1 MKNGFQKLTA
11 IFMTVLMFL
20 AVIPVS
26 AWGAEQY
33 SNSVVPGISVLSILP
48 GDTNTIT
55 YIFQKKNG
63 EQTEEI
69 ARQIVK
75 KGDTLLEPEV
85 KTGENEK
92 FTGWE
97 PAVTFGTVGEITE
110 TKTITVTAKIEK
122 VYYIFFKDNTGRVVA
137 TKECT
142 DGQTVSNFDDA
153 TQAALSVIPLAS
165 DEGITGWKNA
175 AGDEVTSVTLGKADV
190 TLTAKIEKGYWITF
204 ESNGGSYIAPQFYA
218 ISETA
223 AAPAQPTKPG
233 YTFEGWYT
241 DAGLTAKVTNFA
253 NIKAT
258 TTVYANWT
266 PANTKYT
273 VIHWQENAD
282 NDDYSYMESQTLYG
296 NSGANTSARAKT
308 YDGFTAQTIEQK
320 TIMGDGSTIV
330 SVYYKRNVYTITFY
344 LDKPIYS
351 CGKEEHTHSNWNGCY
366 DWRGKLICTK
376 EEHTHSSACGKVSQ
390 LEIKAKYGANISD
403 QWPTV
408 NGSNTW
414 RTKESS
420 GPYQVNIDT
429 MPLGGKKFY
438 GPKTGTGSETA
449 SYYVQVLDGEN
460 GDVTQNGVIYKLH
473 HKDTSPGTGYSVTQE
488 DKYALTGF
496 TYKEGTA
503 NGQSYNNATFYYT
516 RNIYNVVYLNPGD
529 EGNTE
534 IHKTAYQYEAN
545 ISNAGE
551 FKPTTPPA
559 GKEGYVFDGWYAD
572 PLGEKKYDFGGKT
585 MPAYNINVYAKWV
598 SPVYTVTIYD
608 ADKATVLDTITD
620 IPKGNTI
627 SEEDMPTVTVPDGS
641 EFLGWVNMEDNKP
654 FNFDTKI
661 TKNYSL
667 YAKVGSKEGYTVAYN
682 ANGGAGAPTD
692 LTKYAV
698 GSGAVV
704 QPKGDM
710 TAPADDPDKA
720 YFLGWAK
727 TADAETPDYQ
737 PGETMEI
744 VATDANAERV
754 ITLYAVWGPKPK
766 TTTLTYNANFGE
778 TPAEKVCELENNA
791 TVTILDYGNAELGLP
806 TRPGYEFLG
815 WSENPNATEA
825 TYKAGD
831 QIVVDETDATAKN
844 ILYAIWKQS
853 VTSVKVA
860 KQVTGNF
867 GDKTREFKF
876 EITFTDANG
885 KALRLVQTDKAP
897 TYSITS
903 DTTVGGEKLTVLMK
917 DKGEITLTNVP
928 IGGTLV
934 VTEIEAS
941 GYQTSYKIG
950 ETESQEGNVARYI
963 VPENGGTITFINHR
977 NVSPD
982 TGVFVDSLPYILIIA
997 CVAGAAALFLI
1008 RRRKKR
1014 ED

>member
-92 FTGWE
+92 FTGWD

-122 VYYIFFKDNTGRVVA
+122 VYYIFFKDDTGRVVA

-142 DGQTVSNFDDA
+142 DGQTVSDF
-153 TQAALSVIPLAS
+153 S
-165 DEGITGWKNA
+165 DVTFPVGPDESITGWYFDEA
-175 AGDEVTSVTLGKADV
+175 AQTEKADSVTINGKNV
-190 TLTAKIEKGYWITF
+190 TLYAKVEKGYWITF
-204 ESNGGSYIAPQFYA
+204 DANGGSYTAPVFYA
-218 ISETA
+218 NGTA
-223 AAPAQPTKPG
+223 AAAPVTNPTLPG
-233 YTFEGWYT
+233 YSFDGWYLDKECKNPAYFSKIT
-241 DAGLTAKVTNFA
+241 TS
-253 NIKAT
+253 
-258 TTVYANWT
+258 TTVYAGWKAADT
-266 PANTKYT
+266 TYT

-282 NDDYSYMESQTLYG
+282 DNGYSYAESDKDQPG
-296 NSGANTSARAKT
+296 ASGAQTAARAKS
-308 YDGFTAQTIEQK
+308 YPGFTAQTITQE
-320 TIMGDGSTIV
+320 TIAGDGSTIV
-330 SVYYKRNVYTITFY
+330 SVYYKRNIYTVTFWSVKGNFIYGWEKDKEIT
-344 LDKPIYS
+344 KNRI
-351 CGKEEHTHSNWNGCY
+351 T
-366 DWRGKLICTK
+366 
-376 EEHTHSSACGKVSQ
+376 
-390 LEIKAKYGANISD
+390 AKYGENIKDKWPRGIWSTSPGGSTFQANID
-403 QWPTV
+403 V
-408 NGSNTW
+408 
-414 RTKESS
+414 
-420 GPYQVNIDT
+420 
-429 MPLGGKKFY
+429 MPLGGAEFY
-438 GPKTGTGSETA
+438 KRDQENGKA
-449 SYYVQVLDGEN
+449 YYYLEDLNGNYVLDHTDTGAPTN
-460 GDVTQNGVIYKLH
+460 STVTK
-473 HKDTSPGTGYSVTQE
+473 E
-488 DKYALTGF
+488 DRYDITGF
-496 TYKEGTA
+496 TCDIVRSPRDGSNY
-503 NGQSYNNATFYYT
+503 NGAKFYYT
-516 RNIYNVVYLNPGD
+516 RNSYNVVYVSNGQTV
-529 EGNTE
+529 NTASY
-534 IHKTAYQYEAN
+534 KYEAD
-545 ISNAGE
+545 ISGAGNAY
-551 FKPTTPPA
+551 KPTIPPA
-559 GKEGYVFDGWYAD
+559 GKEDYVFDTWYAD
-572 PLGEKKYDFGGKT
+572 PTGQTEYKFDGKT
-585 MPAYNINVYAKWV
+585 MPAQNITVYAKWV
-598 SPVYTVTIYD
+598 PPTYTVTFYD
-608 ADKATVLDTITD
+608 HDGNQVYALTIAKGAKLDESQVPVITLD
-620 IPKGNTI
+620 EGET
-627 SEEDMPTVTVPDGS
+627 
-641 EFLGWVNMEDNKP
+641 FLGWKLQDGTP
-654 FNFDTKI
+654 FNLDTEI
-661 TKNYSL
+661 NRNYEL
-667 YAKVGSKEGYTVAYN
+667 YAHVGSTKGYRVQYEGGKDTT
-682 ANGGAGAPTD
+682 GAAPLDDTNYAEGSYADVKLPGD
-692 LTKYAV
+692 LAMK
-698 GSGAVV
+698 
-704 QPKGDM
+704 
-710 TAPADDPDKA
+710 DKV
-720 YFLGWAK
+720 FLGWAEATDPTK
-727 TADAETPDYQ
+727 IYQ
-737 PGETMEI
+737 PGDKLPIEAGKA
-744 VATDANAERV
+744 VDGV
-754 ITLYAVWGPKPK
+754 ITLYAVWGDKPVQTK
-766 TTTLTYNANFGE
+766 LTYNANFEGA
-778 TPAEKVCELENNA
+778 TSAEKFYELENNA
-791 TVTILDYGNAELGLP
+791 TETIKSYDETGLSP
-806 TRPGYEFLG
+806 RSGYEFLG
-815 WSENPNATEA
+815 WSEDPKAKETDKL
-825 TYKAGD
+825 YKAGD
-831 QIVVDETDATAKN
+831 QIIVDEETDATAKN

-997 CVAGAAALFLI
+997 CVAGVAALFLI

>member
-92 FTGWE
+92 FTGWD

-142 DGQTVSNFDDA
+142 DGQTVSDF
-153 TQAALSVIPLAS
+153 S
-165 DEGITGWKNA
+165 DVTFPVGPDESITGWYFDEA
-175 AGDEVTSVTLGKADV
+175 AQTEKADSVTINGQNV
-190 TLTAKIEKGYWITF
+190 TLYAKVEKGYWITF
-204 ESNGGSYIAPQFYA
+204 DANGGSYTAPVFYA
-218 ISETA
+218 NGTA
-223 AAPAQPTKPG
+223 AAAPVTNPTLPG
-233 YTFEGWYT
+233 YSFDRWYL
-241 DAGLTAKVTNFA
+241 DKDCTNPA
-253 NIKAT
+253 NFSEIT
-258 TTVYANWT
+258 TSTTVYAGWEA
-266 PANTKYT
+266 ANTTYT

-282 NDDYSYMESQTLYG
+282 DNGYSYVASDEKQPG
-296 NSGANTSARAKT
+296 ASGAQTAARAKS
-308 YDGFTAQTIEQK
+308 YLGFTAQSITQETIA
-320 TIMGDGSTIV
+320 GDGSTIV
-330 SVYYKRNVYTITFY
+330 NVYYKRKTYEVKFYSYSGLFTSSKEYVDLRIT
-344 LDKPIYS
+344 
-351 CGKEEHTHSNWNGCY
+351 
-366 DWRGKLICTK
+366 
-376 EEHTHSSACGKVSQ
+376 
-390 LEIKAKYGANISD
+390 AKYGANIRNK
-403 QWPTV
+403 WPTY
-408 NGSNTW
+408 NGSSTW
-414 RTKESS
+414 ATTDGD

-429 MPLGGKKFY
+429 MPLNGATFY
-438 GPKTGTGSETA
+438 GPQTGYGSETA
-449 SYYVQVLDGEN
+449 YYYVEVLPGESGTTTYN
-460 GDVTQNGVIYKLH
+460 GTTYKLDH
-473 HKDTSPGTGYSVTQE
+473 SDTSPGTGYKVTKE
-488 DKYALTGF
+488 DQYDLTGF
-496 TYKEGTA
+496 TYKGGTKI
-503 NGQSYNNATFYYT
+503 GGSYNNAKFYYN
-516 RNIYNVVYLNPGD
+516 RNSYNVVYVSNAQTV
-529 EGNTE
+529 NSVSY
-534 IHKTAYQYEAN
+534 KYEAD
-545 ISNAGE
+545 ISNAGSYVH
-551 FKPTTPPA
+551 TTAPV
-559 GKEGYVFDGWYAD
+559 GKEDYVFAGWYAD
-572 PLGEKKYDFGGKT
+572 PTGQTEYKFDGKT
-585 MPAYNINVYAKWV
+585 MPAQNITVYAKWV
-598 SPVYTVTIYD
+598 PPTYTVTFYD
-608 ADKATVLDTITD
+608 HDGNQVYALTIAKGAKFDESQFPVITLDEGET
-620 IPKGNTI
+620 
-627 SEEDMPTVTVPDGS
+627 
-641 EFLGWVNMEDNKP
+641 FLGWTLKDGTP
-654 FNFDTKI
+654 FNLDTEI
-661 TKNYSL
+661 NRDYEL
-667 YAKVGSKEGYTVAYN
+667 HARVGSQKGYSVKYDGNGAAGTPPEDKTNYAEGSYADVKLP
-682 ANGGAGAPTD
+682 GD
-692 LTKYAV
+692 LAK
-698 GSGAVV
+698 
-704 QPKGDM
+704 
-710 TAPADDPDKA
+710 ADKV
-720 YFLGWAK
+720 FLGWA
-727 TADAETPDYQ
+727 TEATDPTIYQ
-737 PGETMEI
+737 PGDKLPIQADMD
-744 VATDANAERV
+744 VNDDGV
-754 ITLYAVWGPKPK
+754 ITLYAVWGDKPVQTK
-766 TTTLTYNANFGE
+766 LTYNANFGE
-778 TPAEKVCELENNA
+778 TPPTVEITLDNNA
-791 TVTILDYGNAELGLP
+791 TVTIKSYGDDELGLP
-806 TRPGYEFLG
+806 LRPGYEFLG
-815 WSENPNATEA
+815 WSEDPKAKETDKL
-825 TYKAGD
+825 YKAGD
-831 QIVVDETDATAKN
+831 QIIVDDETNATAKN

>member
-26 AWGAEQY
+26 AWGAERY

-92 FTGWE
+92 FTGWD

-122 VYYIFFKDNTGRVVA
+122 VYYIFFKDDTGRVVA

-142 DGQTVSNFDDA
+142 DGQTVSDF
-153 TQAALSVIPLAS
+153 S
-165 DEGITGWKNA
+165 DVTFPVGPDESITGWYFDA
-175 AGDEVTSVTLGKADV
+175 ANTQKADSVTINGQNV
-190 TLTAKIEKGYWITF
+190 TLYAKVEKGYWITF
-204 ESNGGSYIAPQFYA
+204 DANGGSYTAPVFYA
-218 ISETA
+218 NGTA
-223 AAPAQPTKPG
+223 AAAPVTNPTLPG
-233 YTFEGWYT
+233 YSFDGWYL
-241 DAGLTAKVTNFA
+241 DKDCTNPA
-253 NIKAT
+253 NFSEIT
-258 TTVYANWT
+258 TSTTVYAGWEA
-266 PANTKYT
+266 ANTTYT

-282 NDDYSYMESQTLYG
+282 DNGYSYKESETKQGASGKQTAATVKSYL
-296 NSGANTSARAKT
+296 
-308 YDGFTAQTIEQK
+308 GFTAQTITQE
-320 TIMGDGSTIV
+320 TIAGDGSTIV
-330 SVYYKRNVYTITFY
+330 NVYYKRNLYEVKFYSYSGWFSSSEEYVNLRIT
-344 LDKPIYS
+344 
-351 CGKEEHTHSNWNGCY
+351 
-366 DWRGKLICTK
+366 
-376 EEHTHSSACGKVSQ
+376 
-390 LEIKAKYGANISD
+390 AKYGANIRD
-403 QWPTV
+403 KWPTY
-408 NGSNTW
+408 NGSSTW
-414 RTKESS
+414 ATTDGGST
-420 GPYQVNIDT
+420 YQVNIDT
-429 MPLGGKKFY
+429 MPLDGAKFY
-438 GPKTGTGSETA
+438 GPMTGNGSETA
-449 SYYVQVLDGEN
+449 YYYVEVLPGES
-460 GDVTQNGVIYKLH
+460 GTTTYHGTTYKLDH
-473 HKDTSPGTGYSVTQE
+473 SDTSPGTGYTVTQN
-488 DKYALTGF
+488 DKYELTGF
-496 TYKEGTA
+496 TYKEGTK
-503 NGQSYNNATFYYT
+503 NGGKYDNAKFYYT
-516 RNIYNVVYLNPGD
+516 RNSYNVVYVSNSQTV
-529 EGNTE
+529 NTASY
-534 IHKTAYQYEAN
+534 KYEAD
-545 ISNAGE
+545 ISNAGGYV
-551 FKPTTPPA
+551 PTTAPV
-559 GKEGYVFDGWYAD
+559 GKEDYVFAGWYAD
-572 PLGEKKYDFGGKT
+572 PTGQTKYDFTGKK
-585 MPAYNINVYAKWV
+585 MPAQNITVYAKWV
-598 SPVYTVTIYD
+598 PPTYTVTLYDQDKNKILLGTDSEGNPIYSLEVAKGAKFD
-608 ADKATVLDTITD
+608 ESQVPVITLDEGET
-620 IPKGNTI
+620 
-627 SEEDMPTVTVPDGS
+627 
-641 EFLGWVNMEDNKP
+641 FLGWKLQDGTP
-654 FNFDTKI
+654 FNLDTEI
-661 TKNYSL
+661 NRNYEL
-667 YAKVGSKEGYTVAYN
+667 YAHVGSTKGYRVQYEGGKDTT
-682 ANGGAGAPTD
+682 G
-692 LTKYAV
+692 
-698 GSGAVV
+698 
-704 QPKGDM
+704 
-710 TAPADDPDKA
+710 TAPLDDTNYAEGSYADVKLPGDLAKADKV
-720 YFLGWAK
+720 FLGWAEATDPTK
-727 TADAETPDYQ
+727 IYQ
-737 PGETMEI
+737 PGDKLPIEAGKA
-744 VATDANAERV
+744 VDGV
-754 ITLYAVWGPKPK
+754 ITLYAVWGDKPVQTK
-766 TTTLTYNANFGE
+766 LTYNANFGE
-778 TPAEKVCELENNA
+778 TPPTVEITLANNA

-806 TRPGYEFLG
+806 LRPGYEFLG
-815 WSENPNATEA
+815 WSEDPNATE
-825 TYKAGD
+825 TDKLYKAGD
-831 QIVVDETDATAKN
+831 QIIVDETTAKN

-997 CVAGAAALFLI
+997 CVAGVAALFLI

>member
-26 AWGAEQY
+26 AWGAERY

-92 FTGWE
+92 FTGWD

-142 DGQTVSNFDDA
+142 DGQTVSDF
-153 TQAALSVIPLAS
+153 S
-165 DEGITGWKNA
+165 DVTFPVGPDESITGWYFDEA
-175 AGDEVTSVTLGKADV
+175 AQTEKADSVTINGQNV
-190 TLTAKIEKGYWITF
+190 TLYAKVEKGYWITF
-204 ESNGGSYIAPQFYA
+204 DANGGSYTAPVFYA
-218 ISETA
+218 NGTA
-223 AAPAQPTKPG
+223 AAEPVTKPTLPG
-233 YTFEGWYT
+233 YSFDGWYL
-241 DAGLTAKVTNFA
+241 DKDCTNPA
-253 NIKAT
+253 NFSEIT
-258 TTVYANWT
+258 TSTTVYAGWEA
-266 PANTKYT
+266 ANTTYT

-282 NDDYSYMESQTLYG
+282 DNGYSYAESDKDQPG
-296 NSGANTSARAKT
+296 ASGAQTAARAKS
-308 YDGFTAQTIEQK
+308 YLGFTAQSITQETIA
-320 TIMGDGSTIV
+320 GDGSTIV
-330 SVYYKRNVYTITFY
+330 NVYYKRNVYDIKFY
-344 LDKPIYS
+344 
-351 CGKEEHTHSNWNGCY
+351 
-366 DWRGKLICTK
+366 
-376 EEHTHSSACGKVSQ
+376 
-390 LEIKAKYGANISD
+390 EIKWNNYQYQWSEITSIRITAKYGANIRNE
-403 QWPTV
+403 WPTY
-408 NGSNTW
+408 NDSNTW
-414 RTKESS
+414 STNSEYSS
-420 GPYQVNIDT
+420 YWGLQGPYQVNIDT
-429 MPLGGKKFY
+429 MPLDGAKFY
-438 GPKTGTGSETA
+438 GPKTGNGSETA
-449 SYYVQVLDGEN
+449 HYYVEVLPGES
-460 GDVTQNGVIYKLH
+460 GTTYHGTTYKLDH
-473 HKDTSPGTGYSVTQE
+473 SDTSPGTGYTVTQE
-488 DKYALTGF
+488 DKYDLTGF
-496 TYKEGTA
+496 TYKEGTK
-503 NGQSYNNATFYYT
+503 NGGKYDNAKFYYT
-516 RNIYNVVYLNPGD
+516 RNSYNVVYVSNSQTV
-529 EGNTE
+529 NTASY
-534 IHKTAYQYEAN
+534 KYEAD
-545 ISNAGE
+545 ISNAGGYV
-551 FKPTTPPA
+551 PTTAPV
-559 GKEGYVFDGWYAD
+559 GKEDYVFAGWYAD
-572 PLGEKKYDFGGKT
+572 PTGQTKYDFTGKK
-585 MPAYNINVYAKWV
+585 MPANSITVYAKWV
-598 SPVYTVTIYD
+598 PPTYTVTLYD
-608 ADKATVLDTITD
+608 HDGNQVCALTIAKGAKLDESQMPTITLD
-620 IPKGNTI
+620 EGET
-627 SEEDMPTVTVPDGS
+627 
-641 EFLGWVNMEDNKP
+641 FLGWKLQDGTP
-654 FNFDTKI
+654 FNLDTEI
-661 TKNYSL
+661 NRNYEL
-667 YAKVGSKEGYTVAYN
+667 YAHVGSTKGYRVQYEGGEDTT
-682 ANGGAGAPTD
+682 GAAPLD
-692 LTKYAV
+692 DTKYAE
-698 GSGAVV
+698 GSYADVKL
-704 QPKGDM
+704 PGDLAM
-710 TAPADDPDKA
+710 KDKV
-720 YFLGWAK
+720 FLGWATEA
-727 TADAETPDYQ
+727 TAPTTIYQ
-737 PGETMEI
+737 PGDKLPIEAGKA
-744 VATDANAERV
+744 VDGV
-754 ITLYAVWGPKPK
+754 ITLYAVWGDKPVQTK
-766 TTTLTYNANFGE
+766 LTYKANFEGAE
-778 TPAEKVCELENNA
+778 HAEKVYELENNA
-791 TVTILDYGNAELGLP
+791 TETIKSYGDTGLSP
-806 TRPGYEFLG
+806 RSGYEFLG
-815 WSENPNATEA
+815 WSEDRNAKETDKL
-825 TYKAGD
+825 YKAGD
-831 QIVVDETDATAKN
+831 QIIVDETDATAKN

>member
-26 AWGAEQY
+26 AWGAERY
-33 SNSVVPGISVLSILP
+33 SNSVAPGISVLSILP

-92 FTGWE
+92 FTGWD

-142 DGQTVSNFDDA
+142 DGQTVSDF
-153 TQAALSVIPLAS
+153 S
-165 DEGITGWKNA
+165 DVTFPVGPDESITGWYFDEA
-175 AGDEVTSVTLGKADV
+175 AQTEKADSVTINGQNV
-190 TLTAKIEKGYWITF
+190 TLYAKVEKGYWITF
-204 ESNGGSYIAPQFYA
+204 DANGGSYTAPVFYA
-218 ISETA
+218 NGTA
-223 AAPAQPTKPG
+223 AAAPVTNPTLPG
-233 YTFEGWYT
+233 YSFDRWYLDKECKNEADFSKIT
-241 DAGLTAKVTNFA
+241 TS
-253 NIKAT
+253 
-258 TTVYANWT
+258 TTVYAGWKAADT
-266 PANTKYT
+266 TYT

-282 NDDYSYMESQTLYG
+282 DNGYSYAESDKDQPG
-296 NSGANTSARAKT
+296 ASGAQTAARAKS
-308 YDGFTAQTIEQK
+308 YLGFTAQAITQETIA
-320 TIMGDGSTIV
+320 GDGSTIV
-330 SVYYKRNVYTITFY
+330 SVYYKRNIYTVTFWSVKGNFIYGWEKDKEIT
-344 LDKPIYS
+344 KNRI
-351 CGKEEHTHSNWNGCY
+351 T
-366 DWRGKLICTK
+366 
-376 EEHTHSSACGKVSQ
+376 
-390 LEIKAKYGANISD
+390 AKYGENIKD
-403 QWPTV
+403 KWPR
-408 NGSNTW
+408 GIWS
-414 RTKESS
+414 
-420 GPYQVNIDT
+420 
-429 MPLGGKKFY
+429 
-438 GPKTGTGSETA
+438 
-449 SYYVQVLDGEN
+449 
-460 GDVTQNGVIYKLH
+460 
-473 HKDTSPGTGYSVTQE
+473 TSPGGSTFQANIDVMPLEGDEFFQTNQGNANAYYYLEDLNGNYVLDHTDTGASSGATVTKE
-488 DKYALTGF
+488 DRYPITGF
-496 TYKEGTA
+496 TCNENKSAKNRDRYDGAK
-503 NGQSYNNATFYYT
+503 FYYD
-516 RNIYNVVYLNPGD
+516 RNSYYIVYISNGAEL
-529 EGNTE
+529 
-534 IHKTAYQYEAN
+534 KKASYKYEAD
-545 ISNAGE
+545 ISGAGNAY
-551 FKPTTPPA
+551 KPTIPPA
-559 GKEGYVFDGWYAD
+559 GKEDYVFAGWYAD
-572 PLGEKKYDFGGKT
+572 PTGQTKYDFTGKK
-585 MPAYNINVYAKWV
+585 MPAQNITVYAKWV
-598 SPVYTVTIYD
+598 PPTYTVTFYD
-608 ADKATVLDTITD
+608 QDDNLVDALTIAKGAKLDESQVPTITLD
-620 IPKGNTI
+620 EGET
-627 SEEDMPTVTVPDGS
+627 
-641 EFLGWVNMEDNKP
+641 FLGWTLKDGTP
-654 FNFDTKI
+654 FNLDTEI
-661 TKNYSL
+661 NRNYEL
-667 YAKVGSKEGYTVAYN
+667 YAHVGSTKGYRVQYEGGKDTT
-682 ANGGAGAPTD
+682 GKAPLDDTNYAEGSYADVKLPGD
-692 LTKYAV
+692 LAMK
-698 GSGAVV
+698 
-704 QPKGDM
+704 
-710 TAPADDPDKA
+710 DKV
-720 YFLGWAK
+720 FLGWALK
-727 TADAETPDYQ
+727 EDAQKADYQ
-737 PGETMEI
+737 PGDKLPIEAGKA
-744 VATDANAERV
+744 VDGV
-754 ITLYAVWGPKPK
+754 ITLYAVWGDKPVQTK
-766 TTTLTYNANFGE
+766 LTYKANFEGAE
-778 TPAEKVCELENNA
+778 HAEKVYELENNA

-815 WSENPNATEA
+815 WSENPKATEA
-825 TYKAGD
+825 TYKAGA
-831 QIVVDETDATAKN
+831 QIVIDNAANEN

-950 ETESQEGNVARYI
+950 ETESKEGNVAQYT
-963 VPENGGTITFINHR
+963 VPATGGTITFINHR

>member
-92 FTGWE
+92 FTGWD

-122 VYYIFFKDNTGRVVA
+122 VYYIFFKDDTGRVVA

-142 DGQTVSNFDDA
+142 DGQTVSDF
-153 TQAALSVIPLAS
+153 S
-165 DEGITGWKNA
+165 DVTFPVGPDESITGWYFDEA
-175 AGDEVTSVTLGKADV
+175 AQTEKADSVTINGQNV
-190 TLTAKIEKGYWITF
+190 TLYAKVEKGYWITF
-204 ESNGGSYIAPQFYA
+204 DANGGSYTAPVFYA
-218 ISETA
+218 NGTAA
-223 AAPAQPTKPG
+223 AAPAEPSKPG
-233 YTFEGWYT
+233 FKFAGWYLDEALET
-241 DAGLTAKVTNFA
+241 KAIFDNLKA
-253 NIKAT
+253 N
-258 TTVYANWT
+258 TTVYAKWN
-266 PANTKYT
+266 AASAKYT
-273 VIHWQENAD
+273 VIHWWENAND
-282 NDDYSYMESQTLYG
+282 DDYSYHESQELYG
-296 NSGANTSARAKT
+296 NAGEMTSAAAKK
-308 YDGFTAQTIEQK
+308 YKVDGTNILGEKVTSNEVFTAETITQK
-320 TIMGDGSTIV
+320 TIAGDGSTIV
-330 SVYYKRNVYTITFY
+330 NVYYKRATYTLTFRVKDGKRWKTLKTVTKKWEQNLGTTDWYTYNGDNNYTIDSSDDGRMIAFLSVMPMNGATLNARGNSGSSNTATYYVETLNGRETGAIPVNGRWFTVHHKDITKGTAWY
-344 LDKPIYS
+344 TVGNEDRYPIT
-351 CGKEEHTHSNWNGCY
+351 GFN
-366 DWRGKLICTK
+366 L
-376 EEHTHSSACGKVSQ
+376 
-390 LEIKAKYGANISD
+390 ISD
-403 QWPTV
+403 MGTQV
-408 NGSNTW
+408 GDYYKDAEFYYERASFGIIYINNGGEGN
-414 RTKESS
+414 K
-420 GPYQVNIDT
+420 
-429 MPLGGKKFY
+429 
-438 GPKTGTGSETA
+438 TA
-449 SYYVQVLDGEN
+449 SY
-460 GDVTQNGVIYKLH
+460 K
-473 HKDTSPGTGYSVTQE
+473 
-488 DKYALTGF
+488 
-496 TYKEGTA
+496 
-503 NGQSYNNATFYYT
+503 
-516 RNIYNVVYLNPGD
+516 
-529 EGNTE
+529 
-534 IHKTAYQYEAN
+534 YEAD
-545 ISNAGE
+545 ISGAGNAY
-551 FKPTTPPA
+551 KPTIPPA
-559 GKEGYVFDGWYAD
+559 GKEDYVFDTWYAD
-572 PLGEKKYDFGGKT
+572 PTGQTKYDFTGKK
-585 MPAYNINVYAKWV
+585 MPANSITVYAKWV
-598 SPVYTVTIYD
+598 PPTYTVTFYD
-608 ADKATVLDTITD
+608 HDDNQVYALTIAKGAKFDESQVPVITLDEGET
-620 IPKGNTI
+620 
-627 SEEDMPTVTVPDGS
+627 
-641 EFLGWVNMEDNKP
+641 FLGWTLKDGTP
-654 FNFDTKI
+654 FNLDTEI
-661 TKNYSL
+661 NRDYEL
-667 YAKVGSKEGYTVAYN
+667 HARVGSQKGYSVKYDGNGAAGTPPEDKTNYAEGSYADVKLP
-682 ANGGAGAPTD
+682 GD
-692 LTKYAV
+692 LAKDGKV
-698 GSGAVV
+698 
-704 QPKGDM
+704 
-710 TAPADDPDKA
+710 
-720 YFLGWAK
+720 FLGWAEATDHTK
-727 TADAETPDYQ
+727 IYQ
-737 PGETMEI
+737 PGDKLPIEAGKA
-744 VATDANAERV
+744 VDGV
-754 ITLYAVWGPKPK
+754 ITLYAVWGDKPVQTK
-766 TTTLTYNANFGE
+766 LTYNANFGE

-806 TRPGYEFLG
+806 PRSGYEFLG
-815 WSENPNATEA
+815 WSEDRDATEA

-831 QIVVDETDATAKN
+831 QIIVDETDATAKN

-997 CVAGAAALFLI
+997 CVAGVAALFLI

>member
-92 FTGWE
+92 FTGWD

-122 VYYIFFKDNTGRVVA
+122 VYYIFFKDDTGRVVA

-142 DGQTVSNFDDA
+142 DGQTVSDF
-153 TQAALSVIPLAS
+153 S
-165 DEGITGWKNA
+165 DVTFPVGPDESITGWYFDEA
-175 AGDEVTSVTLGKADV
+175 AQTEKADSVTINGQNV
-190 TLTAKIEKGYWITF
+190 TLYAKVEKGYWITF
-204 ESNGGSYIAPQFYA
+204 DANGGSYTAPVFYA
-218 ISETA
+218 NGTA
-223 AAPAQPTKPG
+223 AAEPATDPTLPG
-233 YTFEGWYT
+233 YSFDRWYL
-241 DAGLTAKVTNFA
+241 DKDCTNPA
-253 NIKAT
+253 NFSEIT
-258 TTVYANWT
+258 TSTTVYAGWKAADT
-266 PANTKYT
+266 TYT

-282 NDDYSYMESQTLYG
+282 DNGYSYKESETKQGASGKQT
-296 NSGANTSARAKT
+296 AATAKS
-308 YDGFTAQTIEQK
+308 YLGFTAQTITQE
-320 TIMGDGSTIV
+320 TIAGDGSTIV
-330 SVYYKRNVYTITFY
+330 NVYYKRNLYEVKFYSYSGWFSSSEEYVNLRIT
-344 LDKPIYS
+344 
-351 CGKEEHTHSNWNGCY
+351 
-366 DWRGKLICTK
+366 
-376 EEHTHSSACGKVSQ
+376 
-390 LEIKAKYGANISD
+390 AKYGANIRD
-403 QWPTV
+403 KWPTY
-408 NGSNTW
+408 NGSSTW
-414 RTKESS
+414 ATTDGGST
-420 GPYQVNIDT
+420 YQVNIDT
-429 MPLGGKKFY
+429 MPLDGAKFY
-438 GPKTGTGSETA
+438 GPKTGYGSETA
-449 SYYVQVLDGEN
+449 YYYVEVLPGES
-460 GDVTQNGVIYKLH
+460 GTTTYHGTTYKLDH
-473 HKDTSPGTGYSVTQE
+473 SDTSPGTGYTVTQN
-488 DKYALTGF
+488 DKYELTGF
-496 TYKEGTA
+496 TYKEGTK
-503 NGQSYNNATFYYT
+503 NGGKYDNAKFYYT
-516 RNIYNVVYLNPGD
+516 RNSYNVVYVSNSQTV
-529 EGNTE
+529 NTASY
-534 IHKTAYQYEAN
+534 KYEAD
-545 ISNAGE
+545 ISNAGGYV
-551 FKPTTPPA
+551 PTTAPV
-559 GKEGYVFDGWYAD
+559 GKEDYVFAGWYAD
-572 PLGEKKYDFGGKT
+572 PTGQTKYDFTGKK
-585 MPAYNINVYAKWV
+585 MPAQNITVYAKWV
-598 SPVYTVTIYD
+598 PPTYTVTLYDQDKNKILLGTDSEGNPIYSLEVAKGAKFD
-608 ADKATVLDTITD
+608 ESQVPVITLDEGET
-620 IPKGNTI
+620 
-627 SEEDMPTVTVPDGS
+627 
-641 EFLGWVNMEDNKP
+641 FLGWKLQDGTP
-654 FNFDTKI
+654 FNLDTEI
-661 TKNYSL
+661 NRNYEL
-667 YAKVGSKEGYTVAYN
+667 YAHVGSTKGYRVQYEGGKDTT
-682 ANGGAGAPTD
+682 G
-692 LTKYAV
+692 
-698 GSGAVV
+698 
-704 QPKGDM
+704 
-710 TAPADDPDKA
+710 TAPLDDTNYAEGSYADVKLPGDLAKADKV
-720 YFLGWAK
+720 FLGWAEATDPTK
-727 TADAETPDYQ
+727 IYQ
-737 PGETMEI
+737 PGDKLPIEAGKA
-744 VATDANAERV
+744 VDGV
-754 ITLYAVWGPKPK
+754 ITLYAVWGDKPVQTK
-766 TTTLTYNANFGE
+766 LTYKANFEGA

-791 TVTILDYGNAELGLP
+791 TETIKSYDETGLSP
-806 TRPGYEFLG
+806 RSGYEFLG
-815 WSENPNATEA
+815 WSEDQYATEE

>member
-92 FTGWE
+92 FTGWD

-122 VYYIFFKDNTGRVVA
+122 VYYIFFKDDTGRVVA

-142 DGQTVSNFDDA
+142 DGQTVSDF
-153 TQAALSVIPLAS
+153 S
-165 DEGITGWKNA
+165 DVTFPVGPDESITGWYFDEA
-175 AGDEVTSVTLGKADV
+175 AQTEKADSVTINGKNV
-190 TLTAKIEKGYWITF
+190 TLYAKVEKGYWITF
-204 ESNGGSYIAPQFYA
+204 DANGGSYTAPVFYA
-218 ISETA
+218 NGTA
-223 AAPAQPTKPG
+223 AAEPVTKPTLPG
-233 YTFEGWYT
+233 YSFDGWYL
-241 DAGLTAKVTNFA
+241 DKDCTNPA
-253 NIKAT
+253 NFSEIT
-258 TTVYANWT
+258 TSTTVYAGWEA
-266 PANTKYT
+266 ANTTYT

-282 NDDYSYMESQTLYG
+282 DNGYSYKESETKQGASGKQT
-296 NSGANTSARAKT
+296 AATAKS
-308 YDGFTAQTIEQK
+308 YLGFTAQTITQE
-320 TIMGDGSTIV
+320 TIAGDGSTIV
-330 SVYYKRNVYTITFY
+330 NVYYKRN
-344 LDKPIYS
+344 IYS
-351 CGKEEHTHSNWNGCY
+351 VKFYSSGYGSSEYEELRIT
-366 DWRGKLICTK
+366 
-376 EEHTHSSACGKVSQ
+376 
-390 LEIKAKYGANISD
+390 AKYGANIKAK
-403 QWPTV
+403 WPGGTWKVSKNGTV
-408 NGSNTW
+408 AQS
-414 RTKESS
+414 
-420 GPYQVNIDT
+420 NIDV
-429 MPLGGKKFY
+429 MPLGGANFY
-438 GPKTGTGSETA
+438 ERNQGKGKA
-449 SYYVQVLDGEN
+449 YYYLEDLNGNYVLDHTDTGASTN
-460 GDVTQNGVIYKLH
+460 STVTK
-473 HKDTSPGTGYSVTQE
+473 E
-488 DKYALTGF
+488 DRYDITGF
-496 TYKEGTA
+496 TCDIVRSPRDGSNYNEA
-503 NGQSYNNATFYYT
+503 NFYYT
-516 RNIYNVVYLNPGD
+516 RNSYNVVYVSNGQTV
-529 EGNTE
+529 NTASY
-534 IHKTAYQYEAN
+534 KYEAD
-545 ISNAGE
+545 IGNAGE
-551 FKPTTPPA
+551 YEPTTKPV
-559 GKEGYVFDGWYAD
+559 GKEDYVFDTWYAD
-572 PLGEKKYDFGGKT
+572 PTGQTKYDFTGKK
-585 MPAYNINVYAKWV
+585 MPAQNITVYAKWV
-598 SPVYTVTIYD
+598 PPTYTVTLYD
-608 ADKATVLDTITD
+608 QDDNLVDALTIAKGAKFDESQMPVITLDEGET
-620 IPKGNTI
+620 
-627 SEEDMPTVTVPDGS
+627 
-641 EFLGWVNMEDNKP
+641 FLGWTLKDGTP
-654 FNFDTKI
+654 FNLDTEI
-661 TKNYSL
+661 NRNYEL
-667 YAKVGSKEGYTVAYN
+667 YARVGSQKGYSVKYDGNGAAGTPPEDKTNYAEGSYADVKLP
-682 ANGGAGAPTD
+682 GD
-692 LTKYAV
+692 LAMK
-698 GSGAVV
+698 
-704 QPKGDM
+704 
-710 TAPADDPDKA
+710 DKV
-720 YFLGWAK
+720 FLGWALK
-727 TADAETPDYQ
+727 EDAQKADYQ
-737 PGETMEI
+737 PGDKLPIQADMD
-744 VATDANAERV
+744 VNDDGV
-754 ITLYAVWGPKPK
+754 ITLYAVWGDKPGQ
-766 TTTLTYNANFGE
+766 TNLTYKANFEGA
-778 TPAEKVCELENNA
+778 TSAEKVCELENNA

-831 QIVVDETDATAKN
+831 QIVVDNTDNEN